1 MIDTSK
7 LFDLSGKVIVV
18 TGAGSGIGLAFSR
31 GFAGSGAEVICADR
45 DVGRANEAADA
56 IKAAGGRAIPSE
68 LDVADATSVQA
79 FADQLRASHQRID
92 VLVNNAG
99 VSSLAVRTHEL
110 AIEEWDRLS
119 AINLRGVFLCSR
131 AILPMM
137 LAHGGSII
145 NIASIMGLASDSVRR
160 RLDRHLEHDSRDKKR
175 ALPPTENLQVK
186 RILAS
191 LPGIVLSA
199 VMLLPSIASSQ
210 STELKVLNT
219 FDGRYPATPL
229 VLDKYVDA
237 LKQGSAGRLAFRMSG
252 PEVVPAPEQ
261 FQPVQKGAFDMLFTV
276 QPWHINV
283 SSASMGIY
291 ALGDLVVEE
300 GRKAEL
306 AGHKALD
313 DRLGQELIALAEKGM
328 KETTVDKAKFDAARE
343 AYNQGAWT
351 LAFNSKAGGEQ
362 AKQFYEFL
370 KTKGLTR

>member
-7 LFDLSGKVIVV
+7 RFDLSGKVIVV

-145 NIASIMGLASDSVRR
+145 NIASIMGLVGFYPGRPMNTANYAATKAAVIGLTRQLAAEYAAEGIRANAIAPGYILGTRLGDASRA
-160 RLDRHLEHDSRDKKR
+160 RL
-175 ALPPTENLQVK
+175 
-186 RILAS
+186 
-191 LPGIVLSA
+191 
-199 VMLLPSIASSQ
+199 
-210 STELKVLNT
+210 
-219 FDGRYPATPL
+219 
-229 VLDKYVDA
+229 
-237 LKQGSAGRLAFRMSG
+237 G
-252 PEVVPAPEQ
+252 PE
-261 FQPVQKGAFDMLFTV
+261 GA
-276 QPWHINV
+276 
-283 SSASMGIY
+283 
-291 ALGDLVVEE
+291 
-300 GRKAEL
+300 
-306 AGHKALD
+306 
-313 DRLGQELIALAEKGM
+313 
-328 KETTVDKAKFDAARE
+328 AARE
-343 AYNQGAWT
+343 ATIAAATPFGRRGTLEELLGLGIYLASDASRYMTGQVIAYDGGWT
-351 LAFNSKAGGEQ
+351 AI
-362 AKQFYEFL
+362 
-370 KTKGLTR
+370 